1 MDDRSPPES
10 LPTLLADEARVVAAM
25 VEKAMTTPDNY
36 PMSLNAVSAACN
48 QVSNRDPIVNYA
60 DDEVELTLRH
70 LADRGL
76 AKMVHRPGDRVVKYR
91 HALDDAL
98 GGDSKRLAL
107 TAVLLLRGAQTPG
120 ELRQRTGRYVEFSS
134 LPEVE
139 VTLEEMQAL
148 GLVRRLERRP
158 GQKEHRY
165 LELLSPAS
173 SGEPTPHVAPLD
185 AAVPLRHDPEMPA
198 PSPEP
203 RLHDEIARLREDL
216 ATLRSRF
223 EALLEALGVE
233 DG

>member
-10 LPTLLADEARVVAAM
+10 LPMLSADEARVVAAM
-25 VEKAMTTPDNY
+25 VEKGMTTPDNY
-36 PMSLNAVSAACN
+36 PMSLNAVTVACN
-48 QVSNRDPIVNYA
+48 QFSNRDPIVDYT
-60 DDEVELTLRH
+60 DGEVELTLRS

-76 AKMVHRPGDRVVKYR
+76 ARMVHQPGDRVVKYR

-98 GGDSKRLAL
+98 GGDGKRLAL

-148 GLVRRLERRP
+148 GLVRRLGRRP

-165 LELLSPAS
+165 LELLSPAA
-173 SGEPTPHVAPLD
+173 SGEPETSPLP
-185 AAVPLRHDPEMPA
+185 VRHDPERPS
-198 PSPEP
+198 PSPETP
-203 RLHDEIARLREDL
+203 PHDEMARIREDL
-216 ATLRSRF
+216 ETLRLRF

-233 DG
+233 DV